1 MAFSATL
8 HIQGHPREQDGIPVI
23 SCDFSFNQQIDQRG
37 LPNSRVT
44 GGVINIGLRNVN
56 DYDLVLWM
64 FSQDAHKNGKIV
76 FSSGTSDNQSFQTI
90 KFSDAVLVSYHQ
102 SYSEYSE
109 ISVNLTISC
118 REMDISGATFENIW
132 SS

>member
-8 HIQGHPREQDGIPVI
+8 HIQGHPREQDGIPVV
-23 SCDFSFNQQIDQRG
+23 SCDFNFNQQIDQRG
-37 LPNSRVT
+37 VPNSRVI
-44 GGVINIGLRNVN
+44 GGVINIGFRNEN

-64 FSQDAHKNGKIV
+64 FSQDAQKNGKIV

-90 KFSDAVLVSYHQ
+90 KFSDAALVSYHQ
-102 SYSEYSE
+102 SYSEHSE
-109 ISVNLTISC
+109 ISVNITISC
-118 REMDISGATFENIW
+118 REVEISGATFVNIW